1 MTLEGSKLRWYF
13 NVGEDT
19 AQVLMAEDVSKDYFN
34 KIVLER

>member
-19 AQVLMAEDVSKDYFN
+19 AQVLMTEDLNKDFFN
-34 KIVLER
+34 KFVLER